1 MASIQLGD
9 QLDHGRYEIVCTLG
23 YRTASNVWLARDMT
37 TVVLSRSTRHPGREH
52 VVEAER
58 FFITDSKYGS
68 HIRFVNR
75 PFAVSLYPFMRIW
88 PRRVMPLHG
97 AKFVIKQL
105 LLALDYLLSLGYVHA
120 DVKTDNLLLHFEEND
135 DDIESYLKKFPSEN
149 HPPQHV
155 SEIFKGPHHPH
166 VRTATTT

>member
-1 MASIQLGD
+1 MYTNMSAS
-9 QLDHGRYEIVCTLG
+9 
-23 YRTASNVWLARDMT
+23 DMT

-75 PFAVSLYPFMRIW
+75 PFAVSLFPFMRIW

-105 LLALDYLLSLGYVHA
+105 LLALDYLHSLGYSEQHV
-120 DVKTDNLLLHFEEND
+120 DVKTDNLLLHLEGND
-135 DDIESYLKKFPSEN
+135 DDIESYLTKYPPE
-149 HPPQHV
+149 HYPPQHV
-155 SEIFKGPHHPH
+155 PEIFKDPIIHPH